1 MRTGN
6 LGEIWRYPV
15 KSMLGERLEHSSLGT
30 LGVPGDRG
38 WAVRDEVRGG
48 IRGAKKIGGLMQC
61 AARYREEPTTER
73 IPVPEITLPDGAVLR
88 ADAPDAAARL
98 STALGTTVT
107 LWPRRPADDLDHH
120 RRGAP
125 DHEDMEAEMRAV
137 FGREASEPLPDF
149 SVFPPELFEFESPLG
164 TYFDAFPLLVM
175 TTSSLRRLQA
185 LTPSSRIDVRR
196 FRPNLVIDTSDDDGF
211 LESTWGGRRMQI
223 GEAVLTFTIPC
234 PRCVMITLP
243 TGDLP
248 KDPAV
253 LRTVVREADQNL
265 GIYAVVETP
274 GTVRHGDAVTLL

>member
-1 MRTGN
+1 MTTGK

-15 KSMLGERLEHSSLGT
+15 KSMLGERLEHTTLGT

-48 IRGAKKIGGLMQC
+48 IRGAKKIAGLMQC
-61 AARYREEPTTER
+61 AARYRDEPTAER
-73 IPVPEITLPDGAVLR
+73 IPVPAITLPDGAVLE
-88 ADAPDAAARL
+88 ADAPEAAARL
-98 STALGTTVT
+98 SATLGTAVT

-125 DHEDMEAEMRAV
+125 DHEDMEAEMRSV
-137 FGREASEPLPDF
+137 FGREPSEPLPDF

-196 FRPNLVIDTSDDDGF
+196 FRPNLVIDTGDDEGF
-211 LESTWGGRRMQI
+211 LESTWGGRRLQI
-223 GEAVLTFTIPC
+223 GEAVLTLTIPC

-265 GIYAVVETP
+265 GMYAVVETP
-274 GTVRHGDAVTLL
+274 GVVRRGDTVTLL